1 MATGKKSRPM
11 PKSCALL
18 LLAALCL
25 TAKEDTP
32 KLIYHEYHG
41 LFADDPS
48 LPHGLRNP
56 ERGFRLECP
65 IGLGEGQLLVQRP
78 DGRIVR
84 KRAPAANDEKSVP
97 CLGVDVS
104 RNGWSDRAMADAIK
118 AWEAKGLT
126 SYLGIVW
133 LDEYS
138 NRPLD
143 PILFARLER
152 SLEVFRR
159 AGVKLQIRF
168 AYELDDSKTAGPD
181 LAILKGHWGQLKP
194 ILAKHYDILT
204 AVQLGCI
211 GRRGEGPNA
220 TRLPAD
226 VATHAALLRDAFAAL
241 PPDRALL
248 IQSPTMREDLFT
260 ELKWPARL
268 NQGTAFEKANPS
280 ARTGQV
286 NANFLVDLT
295 HGGQFEAP
303 IGGTNAEWQK
313 MCAETLWVPYDAD
326 LSAKAAAGQF
336 AADGWLVAQAASNER
351 ASTLGLSHGWSEATP
366 DRKDGVV
373 DGWKKQ
379 MKTKAETKALG
390 LSVSDAYF
398 TDSKGNEVPRSAFD
412 YLRDHVG
419 YRYELLSATWPAK
432 VKQGKDYEIKLRLAN
447 RGFAI
452 CPTPRNLYLAYVQTP
467 QKYTLAPGEGESFD
481 IRRIPPNA
489 ALQNTETGFE
499 ITIRA
504 IAPKDLQGKHQLCL
518 MFPELN
524 FTKFP
529 FKQDQRNMV
538 RFANRDA
545 PFWQSTDK
553 LYQGNLLGEVDI
565 TR

>member
-1 MATGKKSRPM
+1 VGKNFPAM
-11 PKSCALL
+11 PKFCATLLLGVAALL
-18 LLAALCL
+18 
-25 TAKEDTP
+25 AKEETP
-32 KLIYHEYHG
+32 KLSYHEYHG
-41 LFADDPS
+41 LFADDPA
-48 LPHGLRNP
+48 LPNGLRNP

-65 IGLGEGQLLVQRP
+65 IGLGEGQLLVQRA

-84 KRAPAANDEKSVP
+84 KRAPAANDEKPVP
-97 CLGVDVS
+97 CLGVDVA

-118 AWEAKGLT
+118 AWEAKGVT
-126 SYLGIVW
+126 SYLGLVW
-133 LDEYS
+133 LDEYC

-143 PILFARLER
+143 PILLTRLER
-152 SLEVFRR
+152 SLDVFRR

-181 LAILKGHWGQLKP
+181 LAILKGHWVQLKP
-194 ILAKHYDILT
+194 LLAKNYDILT

-226 VATHAALLRDAFAAL
+226 VATHAALLRDAFSAL

-260 ELKWPARL
+260 ELKWPTRL
-268 NQGTAFEKANPS
+268 NQGTAFEKGNPS

-286 NANFLVDLT
+286 NANFLVDMK
-295 HGGQFEAP
+295 HGGQFEAD
-303 IGGTNAEWQK
+303 IGGANAEWQK

-326 LSAKAAAGQF
+326 LSARAAEGKV

-351 ASTLGLSHGWSEATP
+351 ATTLGLSHGWSESSP
-366 DRKDGVV
+366 DRKEGIV

-379 MKTKAETKALG
+379 LKTKAEVKALG
-390 LSVSDAYF
+390 LSVSDGYF

-419 YRYELLSATWPAK
+419 YRYELLSASWPVK
-432 VKQGKDYEIKLRLAN
+432 VKQGKDFEIKLRLVN

-452 CPTPRNLYLAYVQTP
+452 CPTPRGLSLAYVQTP

-481 IRRIPPNA
+481 IRRVLPNA
-489 ALQNTETGFE
+489 ALQNTETGQE

-504 IAPKDLQGKHQLCL
+504 IAPKDIQGKHQLCVI
-518 MFPELN
+518 FPELN
-524 FTKFP
+524 ATKFP
-529 FKQDQRNMV
+529 YKQDQRNQV

-545 PFWQSTDK
+545 AAWQSNDR
-553 LYQGNLLGEVDI
+553 LYQGSLLGEIDVV
-565 TR
+565 R